1 MKATAQTALDERVVE
16 NAELER
22 ALEDREIAKGAAGE
36 ARKKFTTL
44 DDLAKG
50 KVNDLNLQDGE
61 AVRIGRFRV
70 AYRKVPAKSV
80 AFETEPSERLTIS
93 TPKDEA

>member
-16 NAELER
+16 NPELEQ
-22 ALEDREIAKGAAGE
+22 ALEDREIAKGGANE
-36 ARKKFTTL
+36 ARAKYTTL

-50 KVNDLNLQDGE
+50 KVADLNLQDGE

-70 AYRKVPAKSV
+70 AFRKLPGKSV
-80 AFETEPSERLTIS
+80 AFDTEPSERLTIS
-93 TPKDEA
+93 TPKDEG